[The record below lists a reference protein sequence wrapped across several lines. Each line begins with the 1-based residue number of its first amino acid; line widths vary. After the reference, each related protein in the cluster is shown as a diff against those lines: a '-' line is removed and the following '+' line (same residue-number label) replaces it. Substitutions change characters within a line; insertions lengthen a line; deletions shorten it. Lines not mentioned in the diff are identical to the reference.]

1 MVSAIDRSRAMIA
14 NIRGLSGWRR
24 VGLAALSG
32 LLSAFAFPPYGAF
45 PVLWV
50 SLPVLIL
57 LLDGSKEQAGGKL
70 KVALKSFFVT
80 GWWFFFGFFL
90 VNLFWIAEAFLVDA
104 KSYGWMIPF
113 ALIIL
118 PGGLALF
125 PSAML
130 GLASLVWKSGI
141 SRLLVFAIALS
152 VSNWLRGNVLT
163 GFPWNVWG
171 YAFADNLTL
180 MQSFSLFGIYGVGLL
195 VLLLFSMPVVLLD
208 GRNRT
213 SAIYITASVT
223 VWAALIFYG
232 TDRLQAPQHMV
243 EGLRVLV
250 IQPNVPQA
258 DKWKPENR
266 NRLLPLYLEQ
276 TEMALLEAKR
286 NGETLVVW
294 PESAFP
300 FLLEEEPGALDAV
313 AAMLPDNTM
322 LITGGIRREL
332 SQTGNRFFNST
343 FVVTDEGVIFDS
355 YDKVRLVP
363 FGEYL
368 PQRSWLQSIGV
379 ERLVPAP
386 SDFTAGTK
394 HTKIVLKN
402 SFSFQPLICYEAIFP
417 QTRLPVSERPN
428 LLVNLTNDGW
438 FGETAGPYQH
448 LAQARIRAV
457 EQGVPLVRA
466 ANTGISSLVD
476 SNGRIL
482 AKVVLNKVGSFDSEL
497 PKLLKPTLYARMGD
511 SIFWGIIL
519 VLVSLLLVMQKL
531 LPTRRD

>member
-1 MVSAIDRSRAMIA
+1 MVSAIGNARTLINS
-14 NIRGLSGWRR
+14 IRELSGWRR
-24 VGLAALSG
+24 G
-32 LLSAFAFPPYGAF
+32 LLAFVAGLVSAFAFPPYGAF

-50 SLPVLIL
+50 TLPLLIF
-57 LLDGSKEQAGGKL
+57 LLDGAKERAAERRK
-70 KVALKSFFVT
+70 ARFAAFFRT
-80 GWWFFFGFFL
+80 AWAFFFGFFL
-90 VNLFWIAEAFLVDA
+90 IGLFWIAEAFLVDA

-113 ALIIL
+113 ALVIL
-118 PGGLALF
+118 PGGLALI
-125 PSAML
+125 PAIVI
-130 GLASLVWKSGI
+130 GAASLFWTSGI
-141 SRLLVFAIALS
+141 SRILVFVVALAL
-152 VSNWLRGNVLT
+152 SNWLRGHILT

-180 MQSFSLFGIYGVGLL
+180 MQSFSALGIYGVGFL
-195 VLLLFSMPVVLLD
+195 VLLVFSMPVVLFD
-208 GRNRT
+208 QGRKAAAVYI
-213 SAIYITASVT
+213 SACAV
-223 VWAALIFYG
+223 VWAGVVVYG
-232 TDRLQAPQHMV
+232 TNRLQAPQQSV

-266 NRLLPLYLEQ
+266 QRLLPLYLQQTQQALAEMEQ
-276 TEMALLEAKR
+276 V
-286 NGETLVVW
+286 GETLIFW

-300 FLLEEEPGALDAV
+300 FLLDEQPGALEAIG
-313 AAMLPDNTM
+313 ATLPQNTM

-332 SQTGNRFFNST
+332 SGNQNRFFNST
-343 FVVTDEGVIFDS
+343 FVVSDEGALIDI

-368 PQRSWLQSIGV
+368 PMRWLLQSIGV

-386 SDFTAGTK
+386 ADFTAAARHK
-394 HTKIVLKN
+394 KIDLKN

-417 QTRLPVSERPN
+417 QTVLPESERPN

-482 AKVVLNKVGSFDSEL
+482 AEVVLNKKGSFNSEL
-497 PKLLKPTLYARMGD
+497 PEILRPTLYVRVGD

-519 VLVSLLLVMQKL
+519 VVVSLLLVMEKL